1 MLAALVKKKKEKLA
15 KMKTFPNLDEYS
27 IDDLIIVVYYESEN
41 WQAEAVDYAKYLLK
55 SKGVTED
62 FAKTRLIELE
72 KEANVLWEKEIED
85 RKTES
90 YSIIELIF
98 MTLLWPKYL
107 FRDWSLKSYGYLLKR
122 KQRFICLSLGF
133 AICFVVVSYEILEYP
148 SREKEKQDKFN
159 QIAQADSIA
168 KSKIDWTGDYV
179 FIDSLKDQKER
190 ITWELALEKENNKHK
205 GTLTLTKGK
214 ENVSIPCI
222 GLVKDYGLEVYPDR
236 NATLLNKIDVG
247 YYDNLFILSRRENEL
262 VTIWKKVKPYYDIR
276 NNETGIFTKNKC
288 S

>member
-1 MLAALVKKKKEKLA
+1 
-15 KMKTFPNLDEYS
+15 MKTFPNLDDYS
-27 IDDLIIVVYYESEN
+27 IDDLIIIVYYESEN
-41 WQAEAVDYAKYLLK
+41 WQVEAVDYAKYLLK
-55 SKGVTED
+55 SKGVTDD

-72 KEANVLWEKEIED
+72 KESNILWEKEIED

-133 AICFVVVSYEILEYP
+133 TIFILVGAYEYITYP
-148 SREKEKQDKFN
+148 FREKEKQEIFN
-159 QIAQADSIA
+159 QKVEADSIA
-168 KSKIDWTGDYV
+168 KSKIDWTGNYT
-179 FIDSLKDQKER
+179 FIDTLKGQKEK
-190 ITWELALEKENNKHK
+190 ITWELAIEKTRNEHK
-205 GTLTLTKGK
+205 GTLTLTQGNEKI
-214 ENVSIPCI
+214 SIPCI
-222 GLVKDYGLEVYPDR
+222 GLVKDKGLELYPDT

-247 YYDNLFILSRRENEL
+247 YYDNLFILSERENEI
-262 VTIWKKVKPYYDIR
+262 VTIWVKAKPYNEFR
-276 NNETGIFTKNKC
+276 NNEKGIFSKNKC

>member
-1 MLAALVKKKKEKLA
+1 
-15 KMKTFPNLDEYS
+15 MKTFPKLDDYS
-27 IDDLIIVVYYESEN
+27 IDELIIIVYHESED

-55 SKGVTED
+55 SKGVTD
-62 FAKTRLIELE
+62 TFAKKRVLELE
-72 KEANVLWEKEIED
+72 KETYKLWEKENER

-90 YSIIELIF
+90 YNPFDLIF
-98 MTLLWPKYL
+98 MTILWPKYL
-107 FRDWSLKSYGYLLKR
+107 LRDWNLKSYGYILKR
-122 KQRFICLSLGF
+122 KQRLICLSLGF
-133 AICFVVVSYEILEYP
+133 TIYLLVGFYASLTYP
-148 SREKEKQDKFN
+148 SKEKERLDKFR
-159 QIAQADSIA
+159 QIVEADSIA

-179 FIDSLKDQKER
+179 FIDSLKNQKER

-214 ENVSIPCI
+214 EKVSIPCI
-222 GLVKDYGLEVYPDR
+222 GLIKDKGLEVYPDR

-247 YYDNLFILSRRENEL
+247 YYDILFILSRRENEI
-262 VTIWKKVKPYYDIR
+262 VTIWVKVKPYYDLR